1 MVQHPKTS
9 ENVTMSP
16 RCFQSNVLVTIVMI
30 AMGQVETMALVA
42 NMAGDHDPL
51 AAGIAACAAGSAY
64 IHEDSRLN
72 GYANTHLLSHHFVPP
87 FTINRVIQRPNPPMF
102 CRGVPTGFCPTLR
115 CPFISAPQS
124 YVFFAITLARI
135 TVEPGDLPEH
145 FPSPVDAGDLGF
157 TEVPSTEMS
166 GRRPSHPSFQ
176 VVEGQGIL
184 TLHADLRYCESVSG
198 DLPLPMSVTY
208 RPNDFPALR
217 EHWMVDS
224 GTSASCT
231 PNRGYFSNY
240 VPCALFLTD
249 RNGA

>member
-9 ENVTMSP
+9 EYVTMSP
-16 RCFQSNVLVTIVMI
+16 RCFQSNVLVTIAMI

-51 AAGIAACAAGSAY
+51 AVQGMKAGRAY
-64 IHEDSRLN
+64 IHEDNRLN
-72 GYANTHLLSHHFVPP
+72 GYAKTHLLSHHFVLP
-87 FTINRVIQRPNPPMF
+87 FTINRVIQRPNPPTF

-115 CPFISAPQS
+115 C
-124 YVFFAITLARI
+124 
-135 TVEPGDLPEH
+135 
-145 FPSPVDAGDLGF
+145 
-157 TEVPSTEMS
+157 
-166 GRRPSHPSFQ
+166 
-176 VVEGQGIL
+176 QGIL
-184 TLHADLRYCESVSG
+184 ALHADLRYCESEPG

-231 PNRGYFSNY
+231 PNRDYFSNY